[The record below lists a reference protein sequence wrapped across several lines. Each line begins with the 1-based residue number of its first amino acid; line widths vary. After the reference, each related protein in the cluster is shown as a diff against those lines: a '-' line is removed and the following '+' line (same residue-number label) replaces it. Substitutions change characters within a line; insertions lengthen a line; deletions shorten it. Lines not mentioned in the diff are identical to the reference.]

1 MQSQPHGAPPL
12 KSSLGSS
19 LRPLSAAGCPAGG
32 SRAQKFGGSG
42 GGDGDGRRG
51 DGGGD
56 GGGGGGDGG
65 GGDGDGD
72 GGGGDAGGDG
82 GPHGEHPRQNALAFV
97 LHEGSRQFIN
107 QPEKPRPP
115 HPFV

>member
-19 LRPLSAAGCPAGG
+19 VRPLSAAGCPAGG

-42 GGDGDGRRG
+42 GGDGDGGRG

-56 GGGGGGDGG
+56 GGGGGGVGG

-72 GGGGDAGGDG
+72 GGGDGVGGSG
-82 GPHGEHPRQNALAFV
+82 GGTALIT
-97 LHEGSRQFIN
+97 LNES
-107 QPEKPRPP
+107 
-115 HPFV
+115 